1 MLLRTALRG
10 TAFLTVL
17 SLISVLPAFSDEIAR
32 WDFDSAETV
41 WTGNDQVQLS
51 NADGHLQLR
60 AKGGDPFFSAA
71 VQGRA
76 GNHRLSISARFKGNA
91 DIQVFWTT
99 EASPVTSEDKSVRTE
114 LRGSDKEFR
123 TARVWFEDRKS
134 TRLNSS
140 HT

>member
-1 MLLRTALRG
+1 MSFRSIFLLLAR
-10 TAFLTVL
+10 
-17 SLISVLPAFSDEIAR
+17 SILIGFVFDGLLPADEIAR

-99 EASPVTSEDKSVRTE
+99 EASPVTSEEIGRAHV
-114 LRGSDKEFR
+114 
-123 TARVWFEDRKS
+123 
-134 TRLNSS
+134 
-140 HT
+140 